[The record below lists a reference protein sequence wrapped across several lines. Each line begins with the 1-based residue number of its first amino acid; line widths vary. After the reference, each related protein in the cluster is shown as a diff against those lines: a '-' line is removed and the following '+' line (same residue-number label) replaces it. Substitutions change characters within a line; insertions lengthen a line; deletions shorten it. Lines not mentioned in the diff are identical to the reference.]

1 MPHATPMRASDR
13 IVVNNQWGKAVDM
26 LHYQPFIKG
35 MVIVSLMSSCSLIG
49 LFGCWGGDIPSD
61 SQNTNNTANAP
72 APLSISTTSLPAATE
87 KQAYLTSLT
96 GAGGAPPYTWLV
108 TPPLPDGL
116 TLDATTGGING
127 APSTGTSGTTNHDF
141 EVQDDALHSV
151 TKSLALT
158 VNAASLTITTTSL
171 PTGTINQKYPPTT
184 LGAVGGVQP
193 YVWSV
198 NPALPNGLALNV
210 LSPGTI
216 SGTPLDGTAGTTSY
230 TFTITDSATP
240 IQQTGSKTLSLSINL
255 TVTPVTIMT
264 ASVLPKG
271 TVGQSY
277 SFTLQASGGTLPFS
291 WAVDRP
297 LPQGLFLDASTGE
310 IAGTPTATSNISFNC
325 IVRDSTQPTNLT
337 SNKLFNLQVTN

>member
-1 MPHATPMRASDR
+1 M
-13 IVVNNQWGKAVDM
+13 GKRGDA

-35 MVIVSLMSSCSLIG
+35 MVIASLMSLCSLIG
-49 LFGCWGGDIPSD
+49 LFGCWGGDVPSD
-61 SQNTNNTANAP
+61 SQNTDNSANAP
-72 APLSISTTSLPAATE
+72 APLSISTTSLPAAIE
-87 KQAYLTSLT
+87 KQAYLSTLA

-116 TLDATTGGING
+116 TLDATTGDING
-127 APSTGTSGTTNHDF
+127 APSIGTSGTTNHDF

-171 PTGTINQKYPPTT
+171 PTGTVNQKYPPTS
-184 LGAVGGVQP
+184 LGAMGGVQP
-193 YVWSV
+193 YVWAV

-210 LSPGTI
+210 LAPGTI
-216 SGTPLDGTAGTTSY
+216 SGTPLNGTAGTTSH
-230 TFTITDSATP
+230 TFTITDSANP
-240 IQQTGSKTLSLSINL
+240 IGQTGSKTLSLTINL

-264 ASVLPKG
+264 GSVLPKA

-277 SFTLQASGGTLPFS
+277 SVTLQASGGTLPFS
-291 WAVDRP
+291 WAADRP
-297 LPQGLFLDASTGE
+297 LPPGLLLDASTGE
-310 IAGTPTATSNISFNC
+310 IAGTPTATSNVSFNC

-337 SNKLFNLQVTN
+337 NTKLFNLQVTN